1 MWRVQIILCR
11 VHRCGTLLH
20 CGEKGAVTVDKTN
33 FCNGSISVHNGVRE
47 IIYRKLDNIVS
58 ESVLINISMDFC
70 KENISIRNIISS
82 KCVKVIMKQNCIF
95 STLHV
100 ISNDLLSRFRSTLI
114 YSDIS
119 FRTLSQCDM
128 K

>member
-1 MWRVQIILCR
+1 MCR
-11 VHRCGTLLH
+11 VHTCGTLLH

-33 FCNGSISVHNGVRE
+33 FCNGWISVHNGVRE

-70 KENISIRNIISS
+70 KE
-82 KCVKVIMKQNCIF
+82 KCVTVKMKQNCIF